1 MMMSKRAL
9 TGAERQSASKKRLLQ
24 SGGRRVTVVLRPEDA
39 ERLDRMPPAGV
50 SDAEKI
56 RRLIRAS
63 RAPEPL

>member
-9 TGAERQSASKKRLLQ
+9 TGAERQAASAKRLAK

-56 RRLIRAS
+56 RRLIRAGPS
-63 RAPEPL
+63 PEPL